1 MFGKWNYKKLSEPL
15 NFFCSSLFPRFLH
28 EIRKLMQGRINNPS
42 HSSLPSYLTC
52 STKQDR
58 VITSSNSLQVFTIKR
73 NYNLPSPANFFFKK
87 NWYLLDKWCL
97 QFVRFI
103 WKIVPDIIVNSLVYK
118 LAIKKLQINKQWAR
132 ARIDSSNF
140 LICSSKRSSQLW
152 NQMHH

>member
-1 MFGKWNYKKLSEPL
+1 MPVRNCSNINTNRAMYKGMFESKATEFLVLIGQTGCLDFGNWNCKKLSELL

-87 NWYLLDKWCL
+87 LISAGQAVLAVCKIYLKDCSRHNS
-97 QFVRFI
+97 QFT
-103 WKIVPDIIVNSLVYK
+103 SL
-118 LAIKKLQINKQWAR
+118 
-132 ARIDSSNF
+132 
-140 LICSSKRSSQLW
+140 
-152 NQMHH
+152 